1 MQVTLVFSVTQVTAS
16 HVETHLV
23 AAETPIPEFD
33 MNSSVPISV
42 YKGKY
47 EWAGD
52 PVLGDCS
59 LIIKNAIADYDDG
72 EWECQV
78 TPSDFTTQDALTSQP
93 IRLVVRGK

>member
-1 MQVTLVFSVTQVTAS
+1 MFLSFLFLQ
-16 HVETHLV
+16 
-23 AAETPIPEFD
+23 PIKP
-33 MNSSVPISV
+33 

-47 EWAGD
+47 EWAGNPD
-52 PVLGDCS
+52 LGDCS